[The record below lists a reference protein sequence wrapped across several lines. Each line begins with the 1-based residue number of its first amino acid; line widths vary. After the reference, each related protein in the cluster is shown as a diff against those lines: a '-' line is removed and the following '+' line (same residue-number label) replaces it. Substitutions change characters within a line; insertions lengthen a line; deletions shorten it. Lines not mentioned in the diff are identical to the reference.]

1 VKKLFILFLL
11 VSADLLVKS
20 FVYENIQ
27 LNSFINILPFLEIT
41 HIHNYGISFGLLSGL
56 ISKEIIIIISL
67 IITSIIFYLY
77 IKSFDKIEK
86 WGLLIIIAGAISN
99 IVDRA
104 LNDYVL
110 DFIHLQYNNYYWPAF
125 NFADIYITIGV
136 LLILYKVVIDLKK
149 IRYDKN

>member
-1 VKKLFILFLL
+1 MDRF
-11 VSADLLVKS
+11 
-20 FVYENIQ
+20 EW
-27 LNSFINILPFLEIT
+27 FLEKATEIGIDEIT
-41 HIHNYGISFGLLSGL
+41 P
-56 ISKEIIIIISL
+56 IICN
-67 IITSIIFYLY
+67 
-77 IKSFDKIEK
+77 KSERKVIKIEK

-149 IRYDKN
+149 K

>member
-1 VKKLFILFLL
+1 MKKLFILFLL

-136 LLILYKVVIDLKK
+136 LLILYKAIIDLKK
-149 IRYDKN
+149 YTYDKN

>member
-1 VKKLFILFLL
+1 MKKLFILFLL

-67 IITSIIFYLY
+67 IITSIIFYLF

-136 LLILYKVVIDLKK
+136 LLILYKAIIDLKK
-149 IRYDKN
+149 YTYDKN

>member
-1 VKKLFILFLL
+1 MKKLFILFLL

>member
-1 VKKLFILFLL
+1 MKKLFILFLL

-110 DFIHLQYNNYYWPAF
+110 DFIHLQYN
-125 NFADIYITIGV
+125 
-136 LLILYKVVIDLKK
+136 
-149 IRYDKN
+149 

>member
-1 VKKLFILFLL
+1 MKKLFILFLL

-125 NFADIYITIGV
+125 NFADIYITFGV
-136 LLILYKVVIDLKK
+136 LMFLFILLKDIVK
-149 IRYDKN
+149 SNRK

>member
-149 IRYDKN
+149 NKI

>member
-1 VKKLFILFLL
+1 MKKLFILFLL

-67 IITSIIFYLY
+67 IITSIIFYLF

-149 IRYDKN
+149 NKI